1 MRPRSDN
8 DLFLRRH
15 LAGVAAGATPAWLG
29 ALLAHKKGFPKARLM
44 GTRRGFIRERHNTFA
59 WGDRRPGFR
68 HHAVRAVAFIV
79 ALSSAIA
86 LAGGKHPLEYL
97 DEQTGATV
105 SAVGEPLVFAPE
117 RSSQVA
123 AGDYI
128 TLAAGA
134 VDRSGDVSYV
144 LIKYCWLAGVS
155 GPSAGVLCAAPLV
168 LQADDRR
175 IELPLSK
182 GSARDAGIGVP
193 IHRPP
198 FGTGTPYVY
207 SVDLETIRLISE
219 SHHVSLRI
227 GGDNAPLTYEL
238 FEDRRSSLREFV
250 RHMTASN

>member
-1 MRPRSDN
+1 MR
-8 DLFLRRH
+8 
-15 LAGVAAGATPAWLG
+15 
-29 ALLAHKKGFPKARLM
+29 
-44 GTRRGFIRERHNTFA
+44 TRNGFIRERDFPFA
-59 WGDRRPGFR
+59 HDDRRLGCR
-68 HHAVRAVAFIV
+68 HHAIRAAAFMF
-79 ALSSAIA
+79 ALSSALA

-97 DEQTGATV
+97 DEQTGATI
-105 SAVGEPLVFAPE
+105 SAVGEPLVFAPA

-128 TLAAGA
+128 TLAAAA
-134 VDRSGDVSYV
+134 VDRSGDISYV

-198 FGTGTPYVY
+198 FGKGTPYLY
-207 SVDLETIRLISE
+207 STDLATIRLISE
-219 SHHVSLRI
+219 AHHLSLSI
-227 GGDNAPLTYEL
+227 GGDSAPLTYEL
-238 FEDRRSSLREFV
+238 FEDRLSSLREFV
-250 RHMTASN
+250 RRMTASN

>member
-1 MRPRSDN
+1 
-8 DLFLRRH
+8 
-15 LAGVAAGATPAWLG
+15 
-29 ALLAHKKGFPKARLM
+29 
-44 GTRRGFIRERHNTFA
+44 
-59 WGDRRPGFR
+59 
-68 HHAVRAVAFIV
+68 
-79 ALSSAIA
+79 
-86 LAGGKHPLEYL
+86 LEYL

-128 TLAAGA
+128 TLAAAA

-144 LIKYCWLAGVS
+144 LIKYCWSAGVS
-155 GPSAGVLCAAPLV
+155 GPSAGALCGAAPLV
-168 LQADDRR
+168 VQADDRR
-175 IELPLSK
+175 IELPLRE

-198 FGTGTPYVY
+198 FGKGTPYIY
-207 SVDLETIRLISE
+207 SIDLPTIRLISE

-227 GGDNAPLTYEL
+227 GGDSAPFSYEL
-238 FEDRRSSLREFV
+238 FEDRLSSLREFV

>member
-1 MRPRSDN
+1 MR
-8 DLFLRRH
+8 
-15 LAGVAAGATPAWLG
+15 
-29 ALLAHKKGFPKARLM
+29 
-44 GTRRGFIRERHNTFA
+44 TRNGFIRERDFPFA
-59 WGDRRPGFR
+59 HGDRRLGCR
-68 HHAVRAVAFIV
+68 HHAIRAAAFMF
-79 ALSSAIA
+79 ALSSALA

-97 DEQTGATV
+97 DEQTGATI
-105 SAVGEPLVFAPE
+105 SAVGEPLVFAPA

-128 TLAAGA
+128 TLAAAA
-134 VDRSGDVSYV
+134 VDRSGDISYV

-198 FGTGTPYVY
+198 FGKGTPYLY
-207 SVDLETIRLISE
+207 STDLATIRLISE
-219 SHHVSLRI
+219 AHHLSLSI
-227 GGDNAPLTYEL
+227 GGDSAALTYEL
-238 FEDRRSSLREFV
+238 FEDRLSSLREFV
-250 RHMTASN
+250 RRMTASN